1 MNRALQ
7 YAFRLLKYR
16 LRSEY
21 ELSQRLKRKRFSEQ
35 EISGVLSYLKE
46 RDFVDDGEFARAWV
60 ESRIKKPLG
69 LYRLRQELKIKG
81 IDKDL
86 IDQVLEDVG
95 SRYAEEEM
103 IKQIIIRRW
112 DKLKNIPLQ
121 KAKQRLFL
129 YLLQRGFSKD
139 AIRDAIE
146 QL

>member
-1 MNRALQ
+1 MSKALQ

-21 ELSQRLKRKRFSEQ
+21 ELIQRLKRKGFSDQ
-35 EISGVLSYLKE
+35 DINQTISYLKE
-46 RDFVDDGEFARAWV
+46 RAWVNDYEFARIWV

-69 LYRLRQELKIKG
+69 VYRLRQELRLKG

-86 IDQVLEDVG
+86 IEQTLKDASKRYSEED
-95 SRYAEEEM
+95 M
-103 IKQIIIRRW
+103 IKQIISQRW
-112 DKLKNIPLQ
+112 KRLKNIPTR

-129 YLLQRGFSKD
+129 YLLQRGFSSD
-139 AIRDAIE
+139 TIREAIE